1 MANEDIEL
9 PGRKKAV
16 LKRACL
22 AYACALGIPAVV
34 LTFSYSQGANWK
46 PVLVGLPVYL
56 VIIGSITYQFT
67 KELRSFRREQRE
79 GEPSDGESRQ

>member
-9 PGRKKAV
+9 PGKKRAV
-16 LKRACL
+16 LKRACW

-56 VIIGSITYQFT
+56 VIVGSITYQFI
-67 KELRSFRREQRE
+67 KELRILKREERE
-79 GEPSDGESRQ
+79 AEVGENE